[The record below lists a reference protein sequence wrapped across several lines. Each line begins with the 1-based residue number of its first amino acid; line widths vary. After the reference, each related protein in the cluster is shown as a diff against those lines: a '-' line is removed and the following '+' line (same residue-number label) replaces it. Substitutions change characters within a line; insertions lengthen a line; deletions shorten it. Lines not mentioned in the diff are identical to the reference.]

1 MSTSWSK
8 RRKKG
13 DYSKV
18 SSNSGHY
25 KLYHGNRVVYAGE
38 SKNVK
43 RRIQQHEKNMKGWG
57 SYQWNSSKGTS
68 KRERKKTE
76 KRIIKRS
83 KPTRNK
89 KHT

>member
-1 MSTSWSK
+1 MCTNWSK
-8 RRKKG
+8 KRKKG

-25 KLYHGNRVVYAGE
+25 KLFHGDRVVYAGE
-38 SKNVK
+38 SKNVRK
-43 RRIQQHEKNMKGWG
+43 RLKQHEKQKSGWG
-57 SYQWNSSKGTS
+57 SYRWSSAKSTS
-68 KRERKKTE
+68 KRQRKATE

-89 KHT
+89 KR